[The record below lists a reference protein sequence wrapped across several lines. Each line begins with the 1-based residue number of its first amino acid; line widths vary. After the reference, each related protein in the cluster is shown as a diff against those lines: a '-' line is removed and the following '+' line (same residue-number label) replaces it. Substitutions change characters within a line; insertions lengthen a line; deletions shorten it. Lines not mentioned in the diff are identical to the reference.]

1 MNRKTNIIKYAKT
14 LSMILFVLLVTVI
27 TQKLV
32 IATTNPVTG
41 QNGERVQLSRTNY
54 QGGDEVTGFFTK
66 NADRQSVYNGYD
78 KRQKY
83 GFRTGDNPAIVA
95 RRIAKAGGNASDIL
109 YCLDERLDFP
119 NDSGINYRNIGE
131 LKNLSSIPSKSG
143 DIQLSQEQKNKIYWF
158 AENLLY
164 DRNDKNAQYK
174 AELKERIFKGAYL
187 KLNRVTENQV
197 DPVHLETGLRRYMKT
212 ITDDEMSLINQWVIW
227 TIITGNNKFEREN
240 TYDVLSPGNATEP
253 LNHDTKDARKEVYQ
267 YLVSEIEKNKA
278 VAPQREQIKETF
290 ITATGEGTLKKLGSG
305 YSIEYL
311 RFDIPEAIKNKIG
324 EIKLYRTKTG
334 GADKVEIPLYDVDV
348 YLKGSERTTRIDKLN
363 DLIGKGEFKLH
374 ILNDFPAE
382 YNEIM
387 FEVEDTMVNTKL
399 TVYVPEDGAYQ
410 PVVGIEREVIQY
422 VRKNRIPVG
431 QKPQEEKKYDLALR
445 KFIMSIDGQAPA
457 IDRTPKIDNNK
468 LADFKYSSTSTGTET
483 TRTYLHPKN
492 PLDVNIGSTVRY
504 GISVYNEFENDAKV
518 DKVIDVLPPHL
529 ELKENSSIN
538 AQYGWKKSAT
548 NPRAIESEIAKDR
561 VLQGVKATN
570 DGSGVRLQFDK
581 FTFQVELVV
590 TNEARDGE
598 ILTNIAY
605 INNQTGL
612 PDRDSVPGNT
622 NIPGVMDS
630 YKGNGSNKSEL
641 NDANYFYKG
650 QEDDDDFEKVR
661 VRVKK
666 EFDLALRKFI
676 TDISGQAPNPSREP
690 LVDVTPLKTGKTTAT
705 YTHPKNE
712 LLVQKGDVVTYK
724 LRIYNEAG
732 IHGIVDRID
741 DYLPSGMGFL
751 PEHKINKQYGWKI
764 SAGSQVETKKASEI
778 SGLTV
783 NANKDKFDGITDL
796 ANTTIVRTNGSQVR
810 LETNNLK
817 ANLTEQEMKDLI
829 ERGQI
834 KDSEKSKIW
843 MPFDG
848 KSNTL
853 DYKDVEIALIV
864 LADAKNQNNLK
875 NIAEI
880 GEDYPANINIKD
892 RDSVPGNVRVPGYG
906 EKSQE
911 DDDDFEPLYTRKK
924 EFDLALRKFIT
935 EIAGKAPAVSREP
948 KVDVSP
954 LRNGKTTA
962 TYTHPKN
969 PLLVQKGDI
978 VKYKLRVYNEAEIPG
993 IINEIADY
1001 LPSGLG
1007 YLPEHKLNKDN
1018 GWKVSTKASNTVKE
1032 QKASEI
1038 SGFNMKANLSE
1049 FDGVTDAKNIKI
1061 VRPSET
1067 NKEGT
1072 LITTEKYKTTM
1083 TDAEIIQMISTGVIP
1098 DAHKDKVLKPF
1109 TSTSTTLDYKE
1120 VEIAAVVLADVRDGN
1135 NLKNISEIQ
1144 RDYPSTITIV
1154 KDRDSTPGNVRV
1166 PGYGEKN
1173 QEDDDD
1179 FEPLDTVKKEFDLSL
1194 RKFITKISSEDG
1206 KDSKA
1211 YDREPKV
1218 DVTPLK
1224 NGKTTAT
1231 YTHPK
1236 DPLLVLPKNIVD
1248 YTLRIYN
1255 EGDIDGYAKE
1265 VKDNIP
1271 AGLEFL
1277 PNHPTNIEYG
1287 WRMLDESGKETKDPT
1302 KAKEIV
1308 TDYLSKAKEKN
1319 IGANLLKAFDK
1330 TTGKLDYRDLK
1341 IVFKVSPDFKVSDG
1355 IIKNIAEIK
1364 ENEDENGRAIKDR
1377 DSTPNNNKDGEDD
1390 IDFEPLKT
1398 VEFDLAL
1405 KKIVAKVFVTVDGK
1419 TTTINTNHKYTD
1431 NPEAVAKVE
1440 LDRKKWNKTEVKYE
1454 FGIRV
1459 TNEGQIPGYATEVSD
1474 YIPDGLEFHKEDNPL
1489 WTLKDPKTAV
1499 TDQLAKK
1506 LLQPGESV
1514 EIKIIL
1520 RWKKAENNM
1529 GVKTN
1534 WAEISKDQNEYGVR
1548 DKDSV
1553 PGNKKPKEDDIDDA
1567 PVALTI
1573 ATGAV
1578 PTYFAITLTSLGIMG
1593 AGLLIIKKV
1602 GMK

>member
-95 RRIAKAGGNASDIL
+95 RRITKAGGNASDIL

-197 DPVHLETGLRRYMKT
+197 DPVHLETGLRKYMKT

-267 YLVSEIEKNKA
+267 YLVSEIEKNKV

-311 RFDIPEAIKNKIG
+311 KFDIPEAIKNKIG

-387 FEVEDTMVNTKL
+387 FEVADTMVNTKL

-764 SAGSQVETKKASEI
+764 SAGSQGETKKASEI

-834 KDSEKSKIW
+834 KESEKSKIW

-1083 TDAEIIQMISTGVIP
+1083 TDTEITQMISTGVIP

-1154 KDRDSTPGNVRV
+1154 KDRDSTPGNVRA

-1265 VKDNIP
+1265 VKDNVP

-1578 PTYFAITLTSLGIMG
+1578 PTYFAITLTSLGLMG